1 MKRFLLFMAIALFAI
16 NVTYASN
23 ENQQSSSNEISY
35 EQALKAL
42 EERQFII
49 RFNTLDYRGQ
59 RRKHLDNE
67 TNFLILE
74 GDSASYQY
82 DDGRREYLHVGGG
95 GTFYMFP
102 DIEKGKASNITIKK
116 DKKNNRVLSM
126 AVKLK
131 SMHSSF
137 TVKIV
142 LEEGTNNCIATLK
155 NYWGNSYYKGV
166 LYPIGT
172 TTVLN
177 AN

>member
-1 MKRFLLFMAIALFAI
+1 MAIALFAI

-74 GDSASYQY
+74 
-82 DDGRREYLHVGGG
+82 
-95 GTFYMFP
+95 
-102 DIEKGKASNITIKK
+102 NIF
-116 DKKNNRVLSM
+116 M
-126 AVKLK
+126 
-131 SMHSSF
+131 
-137 TVKIV
+137 
-142 LEEGTNNCIATLK
+142 
-155 NYWGNSYYKGV
+155 
-166 LYPIGT
+166 
-172 TTVLN
+172 
-177 AN
+177 

>member
-1 MKRFLLFMAIALFAI
+1 MKQFLLLITIAFFAI
-16 NVTYASN
+16 NAAYASN
-23 ENQQSSSNEISY
+23 ENQQSSPDEISY

-42 EERQFII
+42 EKRQFII

-82 DDGRREYLHVGGG
+82 DDGRREYLHIGGG

-142 LEEGTNNCIATLK
+142 LEEGTNNCTATLK